1 MDEKD
6 SIFKENNGTAINH
19 INSVQKYNDLLLK
32 QNELKKEADNL
43 LADKKYE
50 DAEKIYNEIL
60 VNIGKMPNDTGELS
74 LSQIQMN
81 ELLTLLKNVYSNLS
95 LTLAKQF
102 NYRKAIDTA
111 SYLISNFDVYNE
123 KSYLRILKWLIELGE
138 LEKAAE
144 FQKEILRVFKN
155 NVSIFEKEFS
165 ILSIKLKQKEKETLK
180 VKETPCKSIFSFL
193 NNKFL
198 IGTIGLGV
206 SILLF
211 GVGWKIYKSKNI
223 SKYIISRK

>member
-1 MDEKD
+1 MG
-6 SIFKENNGTAINH
+6 NIN
-19 INSVQKYNDLLLK
+19 
-32 QNELKKEADNL
+32 
-43 LADKKYE
+43 
-50 DAEKIYNEIL
+50 
-60 VNIGKMPNDTGELS
+60 
-74 LSQIQMN
+74 
-81 ELLTLLKNVYSNLS
+81 LKNVYSNLS

-165 ILSIKLKQKEKETLK
+165 IKDADGKES
-180 VKETPCKSIFSFL
+180 VIDFA
-193 NNKFL
+193 
-198 IGTIGLGV
+198 
-206 SILLF
+206 
-211 GVGWKIYKSKNI
+211 
-223 SKYIISRK
+223 